1 MSKKDSE
8 FQKVLA
14 GQTGLLKSGQGLVYS
29 QRLGTPRGEWGSGG
43 VNF

>member
-14 GQTGLLKSGQGLVYS
+14 GQTGLLKSGQGQVYS
-29 QRLGTPRGEWGSGG
+29 QRLRT
-43 VNF
+43 VK